1 MKYNRDKIG
10 KIAFQFRNA
19 LKNLERLSG
28 LEKENFLGDPDRV
41 SSAKYN
47 FLVAIE
53 AVIDICNHIIARN
66 SMRPPEDYA
75 DTFRVMQEAG
85 VFDEEFTVRLIQMAK
100 FRNRLVHIYWEVDED
115 LLSNFLQNN
124 LGDLRN
130 ALKRINA
137 FLNSLNGAEKPGEQ
151 P

>member
-10 KIAFQFRNA
+10 KMAFQFRKA
-19 LKNLERLSG
+19 LENLDRLSG
-28 LEKENFLGDPDRV
+28 LARENFLGDPDRV

-53 AVIDICNHIIARN
+53 AVIDICNHVIARN

-85 VFDEEFTVRLIQMAK
+85 VFDEEFADSLIQMAK

-115 LLSNFLQNN
+115 LIYTFLQNN
-124 LGDLRN
+124 LADLRN
-130 ALKRINA
+130 ALKQITV
-137 FLNSLNGAEKPGEQ
+137 FLNGLNGEEKQGKRP
-151 P
+151 